1 MPLTMHGIAYLFA
14 LVASALAVSYLIIMI
29 IGTTNANLQYN
40 IAISTIFLFI
50 GLFFTEKDVR
60 IGLDARAI
68 WSFILTT
75 IFFLVL
81 YAIDLI

>member
-60 IGLDARAI
+60 IGLAARAI
-68 WSFILTT
+68 WSFTLTT

-81 YAIDLI
+81 YAIDLT